1 MEKVIVF
8 AGTTEGYELCRFLS
22 EHQISVY
29 ACAATEYGGK
39 ALTETPYLHI
49 HTGRLSREEMEA
61 FFLKEA
67 PNFVLDATHPYAA
80 EVTDNIKSACEKT
93 GFFYQR
99 VLREQGRQAEKAV
112 YVESTEA
119 AAEFLNTTEGNV
131 LLTTGSK
138 ELKKFLGVKD
148 YKERLYARVLSLPSV
163 MEECSAAGFEGKHL
177 IGMQGPFSRELNEA
191 MLRRLY
197 ARVLSLPSVME
208 ECSAA
213 GFEGKHLIGMQGPF
227 SRELNEAML
236 RQFHCRY
243 LVTKDSG
250 KAGGF
255 QEKIDA
261 AFSCGAIPV
270 IIGRPLKEEGLSLVE
285 CKKRYLVTKDSGK
298 AGGFQEKIDAAFSCG
313 AIPVIIGRPLKEE
326 GLSLVECKKWLSQN
340 LGFSLKPQITLLG
353 IGMGSRDTLTIE
365 GEKALEKAELLIGA
379 RRIADSVKMPH
390 HTVIYEYDS
399 EKILKCI
406 EENSQYEHI
415 VIALSGDVGFYSGAK
430 KLLHNLGED
439 TRVICGISSVVYFMA
454 KAGLSWDDAKI
465 VSAHG
470 RNCNLVSLICHS
482 KKVFSILGTKD
493 GISSLAG
500 RLVSYGMGDVL
511 LYVGE
516 NLSYENE
523 KIFVKPAK
531 ELVSYEGDA
540 LCVVCAYNEN
550 ASELMSTHGIKD
562 ECFIRGKAPMTK
574 EEVRTVSLMKLGLS
588 EDSVCYDVGAGTGSV
603 AHGIKDECFI
613 RGKAPMTKEE
623 VRTVSLMKL
632 GLSEDSVC
640 YDVGAGTGSVAVEM
654 ALRAHQGK
662 VYAIEKKED
671 ALALI
676 LENKKKFA
684 ADNLEIVGGCAPEA
698 MEELPVPTHAFIGGS
713 SGNLKDIIRLLLNKN
728 PEVKIVINCIT
739 LETVGEAM
747 EAIREFDFQ
756 ERDISGNLK
765 DIIRL
770 LLNKNP
776 EVKIVINCI
785 TLETVGEAMEAIR
798 EFDFQERD
806 IVQMSVS
813 RSKEV
818 GRYHMMMGENPIYI
832 FTCRRAS
839 L

>member
-61 FFLKEA
+61 FFLKEE

-191 MLRRLY
+191 MLR
-197 ARVLSLPSVME
+197 
-208 ECSAA
+208 
-213 GFEGKHLIGMQGPF
+213 
-227 SRELNEAML
+227 
-236 RQFHCRY
+236 QFHCRY

-285 CKKRYLVTKDSGK
+285 CKK
-298 AGGFQEKIDAAFSCG
+298 
-313 AIPVIIGRPLKEE
+313 
-326 GLSLVECKKWLSQN
+326 WLSQKF
-340 LGFSLKPQITLLG
+340 GFSLKPQITLLG

-603 AHGIKDECFI
+603 A
-613 RGKAPMTKEE
+613 
-623 VRTVSLMKL
+623 
-632 GLSEDSVC
+632 
-640 YDVGAGTGSVAVEM
+640 VEM

-713 SGNLKDIIRLLLNKN
+713 SGNLK
-728 PEVKIVINCIT
+728 E
-739 LETVGEAM
+739 
-747 EAIREFDFQ
+747 
-756 ERDISGNLK
+756 
-765 DIIRL
+765 IIRL

>member
-61 FFLKEA
+61 FFLKEE

-191 MLRRLY
+191 MLR
-197 ARVLSLPSVME
+197 
-208 ECSAA
+208 
-213 GFEGKHLIGMQGPF
+213 
-227 SRELNEAML
+227 
-236 RQFHCRY
+236 QFHCRY

-285 CKKRYLVTKDSGK
+285 CKK
-298 AGGFQEKIDAAFSCG
+298 
-313 AIPVIIGRPLKEE
+313 
-326 GLSLVECKKWLSQN
+326 WLSQKF
-340 LGFSLKPQITLLG
+340 GFSLKPQITLLG

-603 AHGIKDECFI
+603 A
-613 RGKAPMTKEE
+613 
-623 VRTVSLMKL
+623 
-632 GLSEDSVC
+632 
-640 YDVGAGTGSVAVEM
+640 VEM

-747 EAIREFDFQ
+747 E
-756 ERDISGNLK
+756 
-765 DIIRL
+765 
-770 LLNKNP
+770 
-776 EVKIVINCI
+776 V
-785 TLETVGEAMEAIR
+785 IR

-832 FTCRRAS
+832 FTCRRTS